1 MNKQVDNRVVV
12 IAFIFLIC
20 VSLLG
25 FTVYSIKLTFET
37 NAQLAEK
44 AAAVGEL
51 QKEVARLRSIKEK
64 EEQIDR
70 VMEQANDKIPAE
82 PDEVDIIEFIKSIT
96 TGGKLTGITFDK
108 RVNNDI
114 AVLMPFTITVKSTY
128 REMVDILYAIAS
140 ARRYYSIESIDINTS
155 ENGELSYSISLTA
168 YYSTSSV

>member
-1 MNKQVDNRVVV
+1 
-12 IAFIFLIC
+12 
-20 VSLLG
+20 
-25 FTVYSIKLTFET
+25 
-37 NAQLAEK
+37 
-44 AAAVGEL
+44 
-51 QKEVARLRSIKEK
+51 
-64 EEQIDR
+64 
-70 VMEQANDKIPAE
+70 MEQANDKIPAE